1 MLYCTGCEQ
10 ICGIEDVL
18 EGHLKSKHV
27 VYACKDIAVE
37 CYTAVHYLHELSKLL
52 NLENKMRQEDYL
64 KVDSEAQ
71 DAAETNQIES
81 DLGAR
86 NGGNKFLFKFRVA
99 KEIEFINDRL
109 KSIQKEMAAKFK
121 QGNVGIALSD
131 SMRMQVNSLMG

>member
-1 MLYCTGCEQ
+1 M
-10 ICGIEDVL
+10 
-18 EGHLKSKHV
+18 
-27 VYACKDIAVE
+27 E